1 MFLWTSRTLIE
12 IAILDFRKSVGIGLE
27 LGLYLI
33 AQRRE
38 RRTRTRVVNDA
49 SPHEVAVQFWQDG
62 RQIFSQPFAFGGRQC
77 LDGSFDFGNC
87 AHASG
92 KITPARVC

>member
-12 IAILDFRKSVGIGLE
+12 VAILDFRKSVGVGLE

-38 RRTRTRVVNDA
+38 CRTRTRVVNDA

-62 RQIFSQPFAFGGRQC
+62 RQIFGQPFGVRRA
-77 LDGSFDFGNC
+77 
-87 AHASG
+87 AM
-92 KITPARVC
+92 P